1 MLFFLQALLFGCAA
15 GVVAGVVYPVYVL
28 LRELFFVDQGDDEGG
43 LRSSSRR
50 EPNVPF
56 ADLDVAD
63 RLDGAGDLQPV
74 VDPSAWQSTLYL
86 DDPRRHV
93 GQE

>member
-1 MLFFLQALLFGCAA
+1 MLFFLQAIVYGFAA
-15 GVVAGVVYPVYVL
+15 GLAIAACAGAWELWKVLSEFVREVAADV
-28 LRELFFVDQGDDEGG
+28 
-43 LRSSSRR
+43 RSSSRR